1 MKVPVTFM
9 SPLKEPV
16 VAVKKLQA
24 PSTTALPFVG
34 LEREHVVSVGRKFE
48 PSIVT

>member
-1 MKVPVTFM
+1 MN
-9 SPLKEPV
+9 PLKLPEA
-16 VAVKKLQA
+16 AVKKLQA

-34 LEREHVVSVGRKFE
+34 LERVQVVSLGRKFE